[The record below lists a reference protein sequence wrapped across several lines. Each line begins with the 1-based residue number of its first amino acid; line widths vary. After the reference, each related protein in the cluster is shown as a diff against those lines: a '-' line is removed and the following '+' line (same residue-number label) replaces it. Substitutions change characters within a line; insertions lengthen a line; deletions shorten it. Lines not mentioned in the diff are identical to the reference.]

1 MRSFLGGVHMC
12 PVWIWKPTVSLTE
25 EETISLLIFYCVI
38 VAVSTDLLSSF
49 CLWPFCLSYVTFSRP
64 CCLCDVYSSQSLKNV
79 VTKAVRPCPCD
90 LCVFEKRCFFGKKKL
105 VKSSVSTNLF
115 AVKQKCINVQRNIMD
130 QCLQL
135 TQSVHS
141 CSFVSL
147 WGEV

>member
-1 MRSFLGGVHMC
+1 MC

-25 EETISLLIFYCVI
+25 KKTISLLIFYCII

-90 LCVFEKRCFFGKKKL
+90 WCVFEKRCFFGKKKL